1 MASHQQLSGNGSII
15 VHPKVNKFYIKLS
28 KICSARRL
36 YEKSSKELEKL
47 YLEVIA
53 DDKSHNSNEVRKF
66 PSSQVNICALF
77 SIEVKMPFIF
87 SSRLFM
93 Y

>member
-1 MASHQQLSGNGSII
+1 MASQQLSGNGSII
-15 VHPKVNKFYIKLS
+15 VHPKVNKLNIKLS
-28 KICSARRL
+28 KISSARRL

-53 DDKSHNSNEVRKF
+53 DESKSHNSNEVRKF

-77 SIEVKMPFIF
+77 SIEVKT
-87 SSRLFM
+87 
-93 Y
+93 

>member
-1 MASHQQLSGNGSII
+1 MASQQFSGNGSII
-15 VHPKVNKFYIKLS
+15 VHPKVNKLNIKLS
-28 KICSARRL
+28 KISSARRL

-53 DDKSHNSNEVRKF
+53 DESKSHNSNEVRKF